1 MTKEVLDTFI
11 KKFSLGKIITK
22 AKLRYNPEESLLHS
36 RATADNMSFLAD
48 VKMKGFHDLG
58 DEPAVICLG
67 DTEKFRSIISPFT
80 DEIKLSLNFNGTI
93 LLGMNFSSDDIETYY
108 GASDPIAIP
117 KTPIGLGDLGTPNV
131 VIPFSD
137 DFTKQF
143 LKAKVALDE
152 TALFSIAMNKKEK
165 VEFVFGYLTSNSHK
179 IRISPP
185 LAVINTKLSKGLQF
199 PVTQLAEA
207 FKMNTDMSGG
217 ELEIFE
223 AEDGMIRLNF
233 KSDLFECTY
242 FQFSN
247 TKPK

>member
-1 MTKEVLDTFI
+1 MESYI
-11 KKFSLGKIITK
+11 KKFSLGKIIAKTK
-22 AKLRYNPEESLLHS
+22 IKYDPELKILHS
-36 RATADNMSFLAD
+36 RSVADNMSFLAD
-48 VKMKGFHDLG
+48 VILKNFNELG
-58 DEPAVICLG
+58 SDDAVICVG
-67 DTEKFRSIISPFT
+67 DCEKFKSIISPFT